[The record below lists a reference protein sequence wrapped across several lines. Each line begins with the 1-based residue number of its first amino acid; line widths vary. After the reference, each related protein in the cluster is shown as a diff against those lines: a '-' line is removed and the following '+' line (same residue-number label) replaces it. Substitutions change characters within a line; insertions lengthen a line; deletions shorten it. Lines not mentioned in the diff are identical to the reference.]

1 MFTGIV
7 TDLGRVRA
15 VEAAASTR
23 FAITTAYDLSTVAM
37 GASIACA
44 GVCLT
49 VVEKG
54 ADYFTVDVSNE
65 TLAHTTLGEWQAG
78 RPVNLERPLRAGD
91 ELGGHIVSGHIDTVS
106 RVIGRKADGA
116 SVRFTFAL
124 PRELA
129 GYVAPK
135 GSITV
140 DGVSLTVNE
149 VAEGNEVEEGFF
161 GVNLIPHTLEV
172 TSLGALQAGSR
183 VNIEID
189 VVARYLARMVRPEL
203 TRPELVGA
211 A

>member
-7 TDLGRVRA
+7 TDLGRVRGIA
-15 VEAAASTR
+15 MSTSTQ
-23 FAITTAYDLSTVAM
+23 FEIATAYDLAEVAV

-49 VVEKG
+49 VVAKG

-65 TLAHTTLGEWQAG
+65 TLAHTTLGLWQLG
-78 RPVNLERPLRAGD
+78 DRINLERPLRAGD
-91 ELGGHIVSGHIDTVS
+91 EIGGHIVSGHVDTISHVVS
-106 RVIGRKADGA
+106 RKADGA
-116 SVRFTFAL
+116 SVRFVFAL
-124 PRELA
+124 PTEIA
-129 GYVAPK
+129 GFLAPK

-149 VAEGNEVEEGFF
+149 VEEGYF

-172 TSLGALQAGSR
+172 TSLGALRADSK

-189 VVARYLARMVRPEL
+189 VVARYLARLLRPEL
-203 TRPELVGA
+203 MRIT
-211 A
+211 

>member
-7 TDLGRVRA
+7 TDLGTVRS
-15 VEAAASTR
+15 VTTGASTR
-23 FAITTAYDLSTVAM
+23 FEIATSYDLETIAI
-37 GASIACA
+37 GASVACS

-54 ADYFTVDVSNE
+54 DHSFVVDVSNE
-65 TLAHTTLGEWQAG
+65 TLARSTLGTWREG
-78 RPVNLERPLRAGD
+78 RRINLERPLRAGD
-91 ELGGHIVSGHIDTVS
+91 ELGGHIVSGHVDAVS
-106 RVIGRKADGA
+106 HVLDRRPDGA

-124 PRELA
+124 PAALA
-129 GYVAPK
+129 GYFAPK
-135 GSITV
+135 GSVAI

-149 VAEGNEVEEGFF
+149 VEEGYF

-172 TSLGALQAGSR
+172 TSLGTLEAGTP

-189 VVARYLARMVRPEL
+189 VVARYLARLVRPEL
-203 TRPELVGA
+203 LRA

>member
-7 TDLGRVRA
+7 TDLGKVRA

-23 FAITTAYDLSTVAM
+23 FEIATAYDMSTVAM

-78 RPVNLERPLRAGD
+78 RPINLERPLRAGD
-91 ELGGHIVSGHIDTVS
+91 ELGGHIVSGHVDTVS
-106 RVIGRKADGA
+106 QVIARKPDGA

-124 PRELA
+124 PPELA
-129 GYVAPK
+129 GFVAPK

-140 DGVSLTVNE
+140 DGVSLTV
-149 VAEGNEVEEGFF
+149 NEVEEGFF

-172 TSLGALQAGSR
+172 TSLGTLHAGSR

-189 VVARYLARMVRPEL
+189 VVARYLARLVRPEL
-203 TRPELVGA
+203 MRAT
-211 A
+211 